1 MRPPSE
7 GEPASPGPP
16 PEPQP
21 PIARSIRVSAQERD
35 ETLRRLQT
43 AFAEDRLN
51 DEEFEARVRATLTAR
66 SQEELG
72 QLLADLPAPKA
83 QPVPAR
89 RVRSL
94 VIAVMGGA
102 ERRGRWLVPEQCT
115 AVAVMGG
122 CLLDLR
128 AAQLSAPVTT
138 ITAVAIM
145 GGVEVIVPPGVHV
158 EMHGLPLLG
167 GWSNHVREEDLPPHA
182 PEVHVRGFALMGGV
196 EVRTKKPK
204 PKD

>member
-1 MRPPSE
+1 MRPSSE
-7 GEPASPGPP
+7 GEPASHGPP

-21 PIARSIRVSAQERD
+21 PARSIRVSAQERD

-43 AFAEDRLN
+43 AFAEDRLK

-72 QLLADLPAPKA
+72 QLLADLPAPTV
-83 QPVPAR
+83 QPMPAR

-94 VIAVMGGA
+94 VIAVMGG
-102 ERRGRWLVPEQCT
+102 
-115 AVAVMGG
+115 
-122 CLLDLR
+122 
-128 AAQLSAPVTT
+128 
-138 ITAVAIM
+138 
-145 GGVEVIVPPGVHV
+145 
-158 EMHGLPLLG
+158 
-167 GWSNHVREEDLPPHA
+167 
-182 PEVHVRGFALMGGV
+182 V

>member
-1 MRPPSE
+1 MSREVGARSTTRPARRNHMRPPSE

-94 VIAVMGGA
+94 VI
-102 ERRGRWLVPEQCT
+102 
-115 AVAVMGG
+115 
-122 CLLDLR
+122 
-128 AAQLSAPVTT
+128 
-138 ITAVAIM
+138 
-145 GGVEVIVPPGVHV
+145 
-158 EMHGLPLLG
+158 
-167 GWSNHVREEDLPPHA
+167 
-182 PEVHVRGFALMGGV
+182 
-196 EVRTKKPK
+196 
-204 PKD
+204 